1 MRRLADRKIQGHRV
15 VTLPREALEV
25 LDAGEGDRVI
35 FYEQDSRLIVVKACM
50 EPAEALD

>member
-1 MRRLADRKIQGHRV
+1 MRRLGDRKVQKHRV
-15 VTLPREALEV
+15 VTLPREALEI

-35 FYEQDSRLIVVKACM
+35 FYEHDSRLIVVKACL